1 MYGIRYD
8 SSVCTQYY
16 DDGLFSQV
24 TEYNMSLLFAHS
36 ECLWGLF
43 SLVAEYSITL
53 SFAHSIVK
61 MVVFIGH
68 GMHQD
73 WCVCTQ

>member
-1 MYGIRYD
+1 MTLLFAHSEY
-8 SSVCTQYY
+8 CE
-16 DDGLFSQV
+16 DGLFSQV

-36 ECLWGLF
+36 VCGAGLF

-53 SFAHSIVK
+53 LFAHSIVR
-61 MVVFIGH
+61 MVAFIGH